1 MMKRIIGFFGA
12 FFFVGGKLHAR
23 MIVYV
28 WMSFFVYLDIPCD
41 RLHANDILLDVF
53 EQRESQ
59 IMDAE
64 EASPDI
70 ERVNENANQGR
81 AFSGR

>member
-1 MMKRIIGFFGA
+1 
-12 FFFVGGKLHAR
+12 
-23 MIVYV
+23 
-28 WMSFFVYLDIPCD
+28 MSFFVYLDIPCD

-53 EQRESQ
+53 EQREPQ
-59 IMDAE
+59 IMDSE

-70 ERVNENANQGR
+70 GRVNENANQGR